1 MSWDISYQLGETGGF
16 HSVQKRY
23 EAIAFCCSLLAQGAE
38 LRSITNDDKKNK
50 ETLTI
55 DEAQRYAEALHQAQ

>member
-1 MSWDISYQLGETGGF
+1 MTWDITYQLGETGGF
-16 HSVQKRY
+16 HSAQKRD
-23 EAIAFCCSLLAQGAE
+23 EAIAFCCDLLAKGAA

-55 DEAQRYAEALHQAQ
+55 DDVQRYAEALRRHR